1 MVKKERK
8 MDEQSFDKFIK
19 DKLDH
24 YEDPAVDESAFAAF
38 KGSLTARSAKSW
50 SRLSTAIIIASAT
63 LFTVV
68 NTFIAWH
75 RVSVNKVHAD
85 HVLRMQNSRLDSLS
99 AIIMELR
106 HSLAERSSSSDRN
119 VNRRNTHSDNMDP
132 HRTRVVEHLNHGLF
146 LDTTDDIN
154 SEGLTAL
161 LRQKMVVIKGNRIF
175 LNKEMIV
182 NHNYD
187 AIVSQ
192 VRDLS
197 PVELHGSDQLVA
209 IDSPSSKKSLLS
221 HADHKTSAKFQNALE
236 KHYFKGLGISVGPHV
251 DGAMGLFR
259 FGDGQF
265 TPRVG
270 LAANWIISPRL
281 SIETSVDYATA
292 KYILR
297 NNYDQLPLATYD
309 TYYGN
314 PTSVVS
320 TTRLLSAPVGIKYR
334 QWLSEKNQFFIKAG
348 YSPYFCIGS
357 QYETSYNIIMHH
369 GYDADDTRTI
379 SQLQRTTGSR
389 FYGGTGSLTVGLTRN
404 VFAKNKLDIGFFY
417 ERSLGG
423 VGVEKN
429 DLQLIGLRTAFW
441 WKVM

>member
-1 MVKKERK
+1 
-8 MDEQSFDKFIK
+8 MDEQSFDNFIK

-24 YEDPAVDESAFAAF
+24 YEDPLADESAFADF
-38 KGSLTARSAKSW
+38 RSLLTARDAKSW
-50 SRLSTAIIIASAT
+50 SRFSTAIIIASAT

-68 NTFIAWH
+68 NIFVAWH
-75 RVSVNKVHAD
+75 KVSVNKAHAD
-85 HVLRMQNSRLDSLS
+85 HVLSMQNSRLDSLS
-99 AIIMELR
+99 SIIMELR
-106 HSLAERSSSSDRN
+106 HSLAERSSSPDMD
-119 VNRRNTHSDNMDP
+119 VNRRNTHSDNMDI
-132 HRTRVVEHLNHGLF
+132 HRTRIVEHLNHGLF
-146 LDTTDDIN
+146 LDTTDNIN

-175 LNKEMIV
+175 LNKEKIF
-182 NHNYD
+182 NHPYGT
-187 AIVSQ
+187 IVSQ
-192 VRDLS
+192 VRELS
-197 PVELHGSDQLVA
+197 PVELQGPEQPVA
-209 IDSPSSKKSLLS
+209 IDSPLSKKSLSS

-236 KHYFKGLGISVGPHV
+236 KHYFKGLGISVGAHV
-251 DGAMGLFR
+251 DGAMGFFR

-292 KYILR
+292 KYTLR
-297 NNYDQLPLATYD
+297 NNYDQLPLTTYD
-309 TYYGN
+309 TDYGN

-348 YSPYFCIGS
+348 YSPYFSIGS
-357 QYETSYNIIMHH
+357 QYETSYTIIMHH

-379 SQLQRTTGSR
+379 SQLQRMAGSR

-417 ERSLGG
+417 ERSLGT
-423 VGVEKN
+423 VGIEKN
-429 DLQLIGLRTAFW
+429 NLQLIGLRTAFW